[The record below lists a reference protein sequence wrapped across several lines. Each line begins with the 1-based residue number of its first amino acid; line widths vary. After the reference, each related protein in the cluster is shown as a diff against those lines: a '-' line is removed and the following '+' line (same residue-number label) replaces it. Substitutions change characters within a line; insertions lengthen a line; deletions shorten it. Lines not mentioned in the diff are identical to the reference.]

1 MLTRGL
7 EPQSNVTEKK
17 SGAFD
22 ADVPINPSQL
32 VDSRCGGEPLT
43 VETTVDFHNG
53 RVISDIEVCA
63 CAPGSLHLCICLLKS
78 NV

>member
-1 MLTRGL
+1 MLLRRNPEPLTRTCRL
-7 EPQSNVTEKK
+7 ILLNWWTRAAE
-17 SGAFD
+17 
-22 ADVPINPSQL
+22 
-32 VDSRCGGEPLT
+32 GEPLT